1 MENIIVQ
8 GPSLNG
14 KERSL
19 QPVVVRFLAHLFS
32 YVFHPLFI
40 PIAVTAFLLYMHPMM
55 FAGFSGKRK
64 FFILASVFFNTG
76 LLPAFSVFLMWRL
89 KFVQS
94 IFLSTSKERIIP
106 YSAAIIFYFW
116 VWYVFH
122 SQPETPIPFVQ
133 FLLGSFLAV
142 CSAWMLNIRLKVSM
156 HATAVGGMVMFFLL
170 QILTQQET
178 TGQYLALALLIAGV
192 VCTSRF
198 IVSDHTEGEIYLGL
212 FAGFACQVIAY
223 LI

>member
-1 MENIIVQ
+1 MENIIAQ
-8 GPSLNG
+8 GASLNG
-14 KERSL
+14 KERTH
-19 QPVVVRFLAHLFS
+19 QPAVLRFLAHLFS

-40 PIAVTAFLLYMHPMM
+40 PVIVTAFLLFIHPLM
-55 FAGFSGKRK
+55 FAGFPGTRK
-64 FFILASVFFNTG
+64 VFILASVFLNTG

-89 KFVQS
+89 KFVES
-94 IFLSTSKERIIP
+94 IFLRTPKERIIP

-122 SQPETPIPFVQ
+122 SQPETPVPFVQ

-142 CSAWMLNIRLKVSM
+142 CGAWMLNIRLKVSM

-170 QILTQQET
+170 QILTQQEF
-178 TGQYLALALLIAGV
+178 TGQYFALALLVAGI

-198 IVSDHTEGEIYLGL
+198 IVSDHTAEEIYLGL
-212 FAGFACQVIAY
+212 FTGFVFQVIAWW
-223 LI
+223 I

>member
-14 KERSL
+14 KERSQ
-19 QPVVVRFLAHLFS
+19 QPAAVRFLAHLFS

-40 PIAVTAFLLYMHPMM
+40 PVIVTAFLLYVHPLL
-55 FAGFSGKRK
+55 FAGFSGTKK
-64 FFILASVFFNTG
+64 IFILASVFFNTG

-89 KFVQS
+89 KFIES
-94 IFLSTSKERIIP
+94 IFLRTPKERIIP

-122 SQPETPIPFVQ
+122 SQPETPAPFVQ

-142 CSAWMLNIRLKVSM
+142 CGAWMLNIRMKVSM
-156 HATAVGGMVMFFLL
+156 HATAVGGMVMFFLI
-170 QILTQQET
+170 QILTQQED
-178 TGQYLALALLIAGV
+178 TGRYIALALLVAGI

-198 IVSDHTEGEIYLGL
+198 IVSDHTAGEIYLGL
-212 FAGFACQVIAY
+212 FTGFLFQIIAWW
-223 LI
+223 I